1 MSPALFAYPPN
12 ALFGRVLPKNKIYEH
27 AAPSSALKA
36 LFVQQ
41 VEQIVW
47 QYKLA
52 PETINLPAKATVPEI
67 QIFNISLKTSELNE
81 DVLRCIDQAIPFPIF
96 YQITF
101 AQRIQIKAAYKRPSE
116 ADISKWMVDGYFA
129 TEWQAIDSERVPLPL
144 VLDLGALYELM
155 LRQLLPLPPR
165 TGESIKA
172 QMERLAQILS
182 KQNEYRKIE
191 ARLHKERQFNRKIEL
206 NAQLQLLKT
215 EIFKLEN

>member
-1 MSPALFAYPPN
+1 
-12 ALFGRVLPKNKIYEH
+12 
-27 AAPSSALKA
+27 
-36 LFVQQ
+36 
-41 VEQIVW
+41 
-47 QYKLA
+47 
-52 PETINLPAKATVPEI
+52 
-67 QIFNISLKTSELNE
+67 
-81 DVLRCIDQAIPFPIF
+81 
-96 YQITF
+96 
-101 AQRIQIKAAYKRPSE
+101 
-116 ADISKWMVDGYFA
+116 
-129 TEWQAIDSERVPLPL
+129 
-144 VLDLGALYELM
+144 M